1 MPAVSHPCQICGACC
16 ARFRVAFHWS
26 ETTAYAD
33 TGMPVELTEPLDA
46 HRVSMRGTDSRT
58 PHCINLVG
66 AVGSMVSC
74 AHYARRPS
82 PCRDLGAAWEFGEPS
97 PQCDRAR
104 AAYGLAPL
112 TRETW
117 EPRRVDTT
125 AEA

>member
-1 MPAVSHPCQICGACC
+1 
-16 ARFRVAFHWS
+16 
-26 ETTAYAD
+26 
-33 TGMPVELTEPLDA
+33 MPVELTEPLDA

-66 AVGSMVSC
+66 AVGSTVSC
-74 AHYARRPS
+74 AHYARRPA

-112 TRETW
+112 TMETW
-117 EPRRVDTT
+117 QPRRAGTVS
-125 AEA
+125 EA